1 MGNTESTESKLQA
14 ILQGISTRLSF
25 RSSRRQTDRADHRPD
40 AAEIQLWLVTKLSD
54 RLAIATDEMH
64 VREPLA
70 NYGLDSRTALTL
82 SGELEDWLGRKLS
95 PTLLWDY
102 PTIEDLAVYLGSAS
116 D

>member
-1 MGNTESTESKLQA
+1 MRKLF
-14 ILQGISTRLSF
+14 SF
-25 RSSRRQTDRADHRPD
+25 RRSRKIERADHRPD
-40 AAEIQLWLVTKLSD
+40 SAEIESWLVTKLSA
-54 RLAIATDEMH
+54 RLAIATGEMN

-102 PTIEDLAVYLGSAS
+102 PTIEDLAAYLGSVS
-116 D
+116 E